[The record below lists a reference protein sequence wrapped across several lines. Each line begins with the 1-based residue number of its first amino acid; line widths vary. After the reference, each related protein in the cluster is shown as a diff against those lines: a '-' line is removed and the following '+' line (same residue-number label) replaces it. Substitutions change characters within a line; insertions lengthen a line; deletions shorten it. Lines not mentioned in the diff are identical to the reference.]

1 MDFAVL
7 PPEIN
12 SGRMYAGPG
21 SGSIVA
27 AAAAWDGL
35 AAELRSAATS
45 YSSVISGL
53 TAGWRGPSSA
63 AMAAAAAPYAAWMSG
78 TAAQAEQAAAQ
89 ARAAATAY
97 QTAFAAMVPPP
108 VIAANRSQLASLV
121 ATNLFGQN
129 TPAIAAIEAQY
140 ADMWAQ
146 DAAAMYGYAGSAA
159 VATQLTPFTEPPQT
173 TNPAGAAGR
182 TAAVTHAVGTSA
194 GTNAQ
199 SALTHAQSAL
209 TQLMSAVPQTLQSAA
224 APAAADPLSS
234 ITTIAG
240 AAESIGGVITGPV
253 QASVL
258 VSILTGLGDYS
269 SYLGGILDAAGSAGA
284 SSPGLGP
291 LAAGLGSGM
300 PALGSAGFGAAG
312 PTVSAGMGSA
322 GVVGALSAP
331 PSWAAA
337 TPMVRLAA
345 AVLHGTNAAAAPA
358 VTVESAGSTFGQLA
372 LASLAGAAL
381 GATVPRAISPAAIRG
396 GRPTSD
402 KDSQMPDKL
411 KRVLAELSQNPESM
425 QHWHTDKAHLETLLD
440 QLSKK
445 PGIHAVHLSAGD
457 KPKATPLKAQWG

>member
-1 MDFAVL
+1 VDFAVL
-7 PPEIN
+7 PPELN
-12 SGRMYAGPG
+12 SGLMYAGPG
-21 SGSIVA
+21 SGSMVA

-35 AAELRSAATS
+35 AAELRSTAAS

-53 TAGWRGPSSA
+53 TAGWQGPSSA
-63 AMAAAAAPYAAWMSG
+63 AMAAAAAPYAAWISG
-78 TAAQAEQAAAQ
+78 TAAAAEHAAAQ

-108 VIAANRSQLASLV
+108 VIAANRGQLASLV

-129 TPAIAAIEAQY
+129 TPAIAATEAQY

-159 VATQLTPFTEPPQT
+159 LATRLTPFTEPPKT
-173 TNPAGAAGR
+173 TNPAGTAGQ
-182 TAAVTHAVGTSA
+182 TAAVAHALGTSA
-194 GTNAQ
+194 GTNTQ
-199 SALTHAQSAL
+199 SALTH
-209 TQLMSAVPQTLQSAA
+209 LMSAVPHALQSAA
-224 APAAADPLSS
+224 APAPTDPPSS

-240 AAESIGGVITGPV
+240 AAESIGGTLSAGQGAVMVT
-253 QASVL
+253 
-258 VSILTGLGDYS
+258 ILSSLAQYA
-269 SYLGGILDAAGSAGA
+269 SYLGGILDAAGPAGA
-284 SSPGLGP
+284 SSPGLGA

-300 PALGSAGFGAAG
+300 PTLGSAGFGAAG
-312 PTVSAGMGSA
+312 SAMSAGMGSA
-322 GVVGALSAP
+322 GVVGALSVP

-345 AVLHGTNAAAAPA
+345 TVLHGTNPAAAPA
-358 VTVESAGSTFGQLA
+358 VTMHSAGSAFGQLA

-381 GATVPRAISPAAIRG
+381 GATVPRAISATAIRG
-396 GRPTSD
+396 GRPTSG
-402 KDSQMPDKL
+402 KNSQPPDKL
-411 KRVLAELSQNPESM
+411 KRVLADLAQNPESV

-457 KPKATPLKAQWG
+457 KPKATPPRAQWG

>member
-21 SGSIVA
+21 LGSMVA

-35 AAELRSAATS
+35 AAQLHSTAAT

-53 TAGWRGPSSA
+53 TSGWQGPSSA
-63 AMAAAAAPYAAWMSG
+63 TMAAAVAPYTAWISG
-78 TAAQAEQAAAQ
+78 TAAVAEQAAAQ
-89 ARAAATAY
+89 ARAAASAY

-108 VIAANRSQLASLV
+108 VIAANRSQLASLM
-121 ATNLFGQN
+121 AANLFGQN
-129 TPAIAAIEAQY
+129 TPAIAATEAQY

-146 DAAAMYGYAGSAA
+146 DAAAMHGYAGSAA

-182 TAAVTHAVGTSA
+182 AAAIAHTIATSA
-194 GTNAQ
+194 GTDTQ
-199 SALTHAQSAL
+199 PAL
-209 TQLMSAVPQTLQSAA
+209 TQLMSAVPQILQTLAH
-224 APAAADPLSS
+224 PPSS

-240 AAESIGGVITGPV
+240 AAEAIGGFIVGPA
-253 QASVL
+253 QATPVAT
-258 VSILTGLGDYS
+258 VSSAVGAYA
-269 SYLGGILDAAGSAGA
+269 SYLGGILDAAGPAGA
-284 SSPGLGP
+284 SSPGLGA
-291 LAAGLGSGM
+291 LAAGLESGI
-300 PALGSAGFGAAG
+300 PALSSASFDAAS
-312 PTVSAGMGSA
+312 SAMSANMGSA
-322 GVVGALSAP
+322 GAVGALSVP

-337 TPMVRLAA
+337 TPMIRLAA
-345 AVLHGTNAAAAPA
+345 TVLHGTNPAAAPT
-358 VTVESAGSTFGQLA
+358 VTVGSAESTFGQLA

-381 GATVPRAISPAAIRG
+381 GASVPRATSGTAIRG

-402 KDSQMPDKL
+402 KDIQTPDKL
-411 KRVLAELSQNPESM
+411 KRVLAELSQNPESV

-457 KPKATPLKAQWG
+457 KPKATPPKARWG